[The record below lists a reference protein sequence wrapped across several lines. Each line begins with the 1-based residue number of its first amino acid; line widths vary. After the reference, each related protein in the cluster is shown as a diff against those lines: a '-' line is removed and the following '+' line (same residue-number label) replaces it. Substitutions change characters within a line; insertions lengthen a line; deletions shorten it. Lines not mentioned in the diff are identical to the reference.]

1 MKPKL
6 IVEFSELWV
15 KAVLIE
21 TQKMQSKVSNIF
33 LEQLAPNVSNFSAA
47 VNNIFIK
54 TGKSRNLDV
63 TVVLNRSKITVRKVD
78 MPSRDTQ
85 EIEQMLGLHVIRQVP
100 YPKEE
105 IVWGYE
111 NLGFDGISNSR
122 ILLAVCHRNMLRN
135 IFNAFVSLNIL
146 PDRMLLSSQGVIHY
160 LAACLK
166 DKALMQPA
174 CLILDID
181 YNSSE
186 FMLVTKQQL
195 NSSIVISSGILQLKT
210 DEDKARFIGELKQG
224 LLAFRG
230 DLDQV
235 KMVNLFITGAAA
247 VPGGLAALIEKELS
261 VKTQVIISKDA
272 LNYGGVSQEVSA
284 SAVLGFAYQYK
295 KDDISFTLPEAQVK
309 KEMKHKIQQFSLIG
323 INVIYLFVL
332 LGLVFFTSLNQR
344 QSLKDKLDVR
354 IKSLKAKTDTLVG
367 VSDTINTVRQYTDTR
382 QTALNYLSELTRLC
396 PESVVISNFSWEKKK
411 GFSIKGY
418 ALQMQ
423 DIFNFASSLEGSK
436 ILKGV
441 QTRSTRRHKIKD
453 KEVVDFEIGQK

>member
-1 MKPKL
+1 MRPKL
-6 IVEFSELWV
+6 YVEFSELWV
-15 KAVLIE
+15 KAVLVE
-21 TQKMQSKVSNIF
+21 TQKMQSKVSSIF
-33 LEQLAPNVSNFSAA
+33 LEQIVPNTSNFSAA

-54 TGKSRNLDV
+54 TGKKKNLDV
-63 TVVLNRSKITVRKVD
+63 TIILNRSKITVRKVD

-146 PDRMLLSSQGVIHY
+146 PERMLLSSQGVIHY
-160 LAACLK
+160 LSACLK
-166 DKALMQPA
+166 DKSLMNPA
-174 CLILDID
+174 CLVLDID

-186 FMLVTKQQL
+186 FMLINKQQL
-195 NSSIVISSGILQLKT
+195 NSSIVISSGAQQLKT

-224 LLAFRG
+224 LLAFRA
-230 DLDQV
+230 DLAQA
-235 KMVNLFITGAAA
+235 KMITLFLTGAAA
-247 VPGGLAALIEKELS
+247 VPSGLDAIIEKELS
-261 VKTQVIISKDA
+261 VKTQVVSSRDA
-272 LNYGGVSQEVSA
+272 VNLSGSSSNVSVSA
-284 SAVLGFAYQYK
+284 ALGFAYQYK
-295 KDDISFTLPEAQVK
+295 KEDISFTLPEAQVK
-309 KEMKHKIQQFSLIG
+309 KEMKHNIQQFSVIG

-332 LGLVFFTSLNQR
+332 LGLVFFTRLNQR
-344 QSLKDKLDVR
+344 QSFREKLDTHLN
-354 IKSLKAKTDTLVG
+354 SLKIKTDTLVE
-367 VSDTINTVRQYTDTR
+367 VSETINTVRQYTDTR
-382 QTALNYLSELTRLC
+382 QAALNYLSELTRLC
-396 PESVVISNFSWEKKK
+396 PETVVVTNFSWEKKK
-411 GFSIKGY
+411 GFAIKGY
-418 ALQMQ
+418 ATQMQ
-423 DIFNFASSLEGSK
+423 DIFNFASTLENSR